1 MLEGGEHNRPQGSMT
16 LIGHMKKPVVRHIV
30 DACPDD
36 FILALCAVLTPGT
49 NFLEYVRYDGALTP
63 SDRRR
68 SPPAN
73 CDMPA
78 LAKLC
83 SACERTEIS
92 PNW

>member
-1 MLEGGEHNRPQGSMT
+1 MT
-16 LIGHMKKPVVRHIV
+16 SIGLMKKPVVRHIV

-36 FILALCAVLTPGT
+36 FILVLCAVLKPGT
-49 NFLEYVRYDGALTP
+49 NYLEYVCSDGALTP

-68 SPPAN
+68 CPPAN
-73 CDMPA
+73 CDIPA
-78 LAKLC
+78 FAKLC